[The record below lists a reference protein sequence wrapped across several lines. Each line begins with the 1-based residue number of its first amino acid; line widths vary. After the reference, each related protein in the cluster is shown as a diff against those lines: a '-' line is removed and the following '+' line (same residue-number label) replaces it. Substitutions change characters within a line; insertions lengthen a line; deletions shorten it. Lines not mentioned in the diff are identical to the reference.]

1 MLIFGFKVLEL
12 AEIVS
17 FTVPRN
23 ARSRRVM
30 EKIGMTHKTSDDF
43 DHPLLPG
50 RHPFRR
56 HVLYR
61 IDRDAVAPPRETGAA
76 AAGSVNSS
84 TTGDAWDLRN
94 LGRPDASWFALKGAR
109 SRQ

>member
-30 EKIGMTHKTSDDF
+30 EKIGMTHKTSDI
-43 DHPLLPG
+43 
-50 RHPFRR
+50 RR
-56 HVLYR
+56 
-61 IDRDAVAPPRETGAA
+61 
-76 AAGSVNSS
+76 
-84 TTGDAWDLRN
+84 
-94 LGRPDASWFALKGAR
+94 F
-109 SRQ
+109 